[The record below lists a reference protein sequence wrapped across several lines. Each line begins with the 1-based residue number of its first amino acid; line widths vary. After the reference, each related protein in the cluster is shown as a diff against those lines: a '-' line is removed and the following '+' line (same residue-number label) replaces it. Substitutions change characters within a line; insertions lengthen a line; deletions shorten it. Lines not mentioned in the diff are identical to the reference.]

1 MPLLF
6 PYPPPMRL
14 AAILLL
20 ISFFLPGCSTDG
32 RLTLQS
38 VAHDTTLTIDFPTR
52 VLKGEDASTAD
63 FYLTDLPPEV
73 WRPGADLTGVS
84 GTIVHLHL
92 FLPPAAGKAPM
103 GENASN
109 LNIRAIVVAN
119 GEIGVYAGGGFLYL
133 EGTPSAREAGGKIA
147 NASMRLSRATTNFR
161 DLLGP
166 SRLSGTFEAPKGDTT
181 VLAAKVRELIEM
193 AKDDAREETTFRRD
207 EETK

>member
-1 MPLLF
+1 MRFLCLLLPLLF
-6 PYPPPMRL
+6 L
-14 AAILLL
+14 STFLSACAA
-20 ISFFLPGCSTDG
+20 DG

-38 VAHDTTLTIDFPTR
+38 VNHSTSLTIDFPTR

-84 GTIVHLHL
+84 GTIMHLHL

-109 LNIRAIVVAN
+109 LNIRTIVVAN
-119 GEIGVYAGGGFLYL
+119 GEIGVYVGGGFLYL
-133 EGTPSAREAGGKIA
+133 KGTPSAREAGGKIA

-166 SRLSGTFEAPKGDTT
+166 SRLSGTFEAPRGDTT

-193 AKDDAREETTFRRD
+193 AKEETKFRRD
-207 EETK
+207 EGTK

>member
-1 MPLLF
+1 
-6 PYPPPMRL
+6 MRF

-20 ISFFLPGCSTDG
+20 FPLFLSGCAVDG

-38 VAHDTTLTIDFPTR
+38 INHATALTIDFPTR
-52 VLKGEDASTAD
+52 VLEGEDASTAD
-63 FYLTDLPPEV
+63 FYFTDLPPEV

-84 GTIVHLHL
+84 GTIMHIYL

-109 LNIRAIVVAN
+109 LNIRTIVVAN
-119 GEIGVYAGGGFLYL
+119 GEIGVYVGGGFLYL
-133 EGTPSAREAGGKIA
+133 EGKPTAREAGGQIA

-166 SRLSGTFEAPKGDTT
+166 SRLSGTFEAPRGDTT

-193 AKDDAREETTFRRD
+193 AKDDAREETKLRRD

>member
-1 MPLLF
+1 MRFLFILLPLLF
-6 PYPPPMRL
+6 L
-14 AAILLL
+14 SACAA
-20 ISFFLPGCSTDG
+20 DG

-38 VAHDTTLTIDFPTR
+38 VNHSTALTIDFPTR
-52 VLKGEDASTAD
+52 VLKGEDASTAN
-63 FYLTDLPPEV
+63 FYMTDLPPEV

-109 LNIRAIVVAN
+109 LNIRTIVVAN
-119 GEIGVYAGGGFLYL
+119 GEIGVYVGGGFLYL
-133 EGTPSAREAGGKIA
+133 DGTPMGREAGGTVA

-166 SRLSGTFEAPKGDTT
+166 SRLSGTFEAPRGDTT

-193 AKDDAREETTFRRD
+193 AKEEETKFRRD
-207 EETK
+207 VETK